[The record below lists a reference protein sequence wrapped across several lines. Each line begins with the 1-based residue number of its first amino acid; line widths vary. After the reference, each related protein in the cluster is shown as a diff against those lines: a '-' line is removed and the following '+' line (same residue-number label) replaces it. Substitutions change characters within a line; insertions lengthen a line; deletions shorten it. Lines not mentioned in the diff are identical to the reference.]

1 MKNFKVLSKPI
12 IVAEIGNNHEGSYKN
27 AIKLIKSAKNSGA
40 NAVKFQIFNPTKYSS
55 PKDKKRILQ
64 LKKFYLK
71 KNEIKNIK
79 KKCDELDLIFFATP
93 FDLDSANFLNKIQK
107 IFKISS
113 GDNDYFD
120 LHKKIRSFRKPV
132 IISTGL
138 MNYNNILKVVK
149 YFREVNFYRKK
160 ENLCIMHCVSSYPA
174 SKNKINLNSIPFLKK
189 KFPNVTV
196 GYSDHTLG
204 HKIACLSYVLGAE
217 IIEKHFTLSN
227 NFSNFRDHKIS
238 LNPKS
243 FKVFV
248 KQLQD
253 LKKILGVFNKK
264 INEEE
269 KKNIFSMRRKLVL
282 NKDMKKGEVIKKS
295 DLLSVRSSEKGI
307 FISEQKKFL
316 GKKLSKNLN
325 KFENL
330 LPKDL
335 V

>member
-40 NAVKFQIFNPTKYSS
+40 NAVKFQIFNPIKYSS

-120 LHKKIRSFRKPV
+120 LYKKIRSFRKPV

-138 MNYNNILKVVK
+138 MSYNNILKVVK

-160 ENLCIMHCVSSYPA
+160 ENLCIRHCVSSYPA

-253 LKKILGVFNKK
+253 LKKILGIFNKK

-282 NKDMKKGEVIKKS
+282 NKNMKKGEVIKKS
-295 DLLSVRSSEKGI
+295 DLLSVRSSERGI
-307 FISEQKKFL
+307 FISEQKKFF